1 MTVRAARR
9 AGVPA
14 TRFEALVASLVVASL
29 LVLGAAAPARAA
41 APLTLTWLAPTG
53 CPTAAD
59 VRAEV
64 DRLVRFPPGQ
74 APPALIAEGHVENRD
89 GRWRLRLRTERDG
102 LPGERELEADS
113 CASLAHAATLVIA
126 LAFGVGDNEPAP
138 PPPVEERPR
147 PAPRPRPVEAPPPP
161 PPPPPVETPPPPP
174 PPLPLIE
181 KPPVAAVTPPAPR
194 PPASS
199 SIVAE
204 VLYWSGLLPAPRFGA
219 GLGFD
224 VEKGRLAA
232 GLRGR
237 ALLPTNDSVD
247 GTPAR
252 MQFWAAGLALSL
264 CASAKATPRG
274 SLGFCAL
281 GDGAALG
288 GTSTGGLT
296 TKTVTAPWYAAGAG
310 LRVRHRFSRWFEL
323 ESRLEIL
330 ASLTRPQF
338 FLNSGTEAQPILT
351 SAWAVSRLEGVIT
364 LGFVF
369 DL

>member
-1 MTVRAARR
+1 MTARAARR
-9 AGVPA
+9 SGGPA
-14 TRFEALVASLVVASL
+14 TRWAALVASLFVW
-29 LVLGAAAPARAA
+29 GAAAPARAA

-74 APPALIAEGHVENRD
+74 APPALVADGRVDNRD
-89 GRWRLRLRTERDG
+89 GRWHLRLRTEREG

-126 LAFGVGDNEPAP
+126 LAYGIGDNAPPPP

-147 PAPRPRPVEAPPPP
+147 PSLRPRPVEAPPPP
-161 PPPPPVETPPPPP
+161 APPPPAETPPPPP
-174 PPLPLIE
+174 PPPPPIE
-181 KPPVAAVTPPAPR
+181 KPPVVVVTPPAPR

-204 VLYWSGLLPAPRFGA
+204 VLYWGGLLPALRIGA

-237 ALLPTNDSVD
+237 ALLPTNDSID

-264 CASAKATPRG
+264 CASALATPKG

-296 TKTVTAPWYAAGAG
+296 TKTVTAPWYAAGG
-310 LRVRHRFSRWFEL
+310 GVRVRHRFSRRFEL

-330 ASLTRPQF
+330 VSLTRPNF
-338 FLNSGTEAQPILT
+338 FLNSGTEAAPMLT
-351 SAWAVSRLEGVIT
+351 SAWGVSRLEGVVT
-364 LGFVF
+364 GGFVF

>member
-1 MTVRAARR
+1 MTARAGRRVGVSATRRAALL
-9 AGVPA
+9 ASPLIA
-14 TRFEALVASLVVASL
+14 TF
-29 LVLGAAAPARAA
+29 LGAAAPARAA

-74 APPALIAEGHVENRD
+74 APPPLVAEGHVENRD
-89 GRWRLRLRTERDG
+89 GRWHLRLRTEREG
-102 LPGERELEADS
+102 LPGEREIEADS

-126 LAFGVGDNEPAP
+126 LAFGVGDNAPPPP

-147 PAPRPRPVEAPPPP
+147 ASPRPRPVEAPPPP
-161 PPPPPVETPPPPP
+161 PPPPPAETPPPPP
-174 PPLPLIE
+174 PPPPIE
-181 KPPVAAVTPPAPR
+181 KPPVVVVTPPAPR
-194 PPASS
+194 PPVSS

-204 VLYWSGLLPAPRFGA
+204 VLYWGGLLPAPRIGA

-237 ALLPTNDSVD
+237 TLLPTNDSID

-264 CASAKATPRG
+264 CASAKVTRTGA
-274 SLGFCAL
+274 LGFCAL

-296 TKTVTAPWYAAGAG
+296 TKTVIAPWYAAGGAV
-310 LRVRHRFSRWFEL
+310 RVRHRFSRRFEL
-323 ESRLEIL
+323 ESRLEVL
-330 ASLTRPQF
+330 VSLTQPHF
-338 FLNSGTEAQPILT
+338 FLNSGTDAQPMFT
-351 SAWAVSRLEGVIT
+351 SAWGVSRLEGVVT